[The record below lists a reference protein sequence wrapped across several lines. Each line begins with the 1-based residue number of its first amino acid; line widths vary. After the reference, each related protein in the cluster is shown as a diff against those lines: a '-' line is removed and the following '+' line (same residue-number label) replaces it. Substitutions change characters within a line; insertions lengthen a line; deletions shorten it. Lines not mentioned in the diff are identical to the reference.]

1 MEVYLEI
8 TYVINALMI
17 FMTFEL
23 LCFLLNLKMT
33 IKELFKYVLTYNI
46 SILFLF
52 VDFFDGFLLLYDLL
66 LTLFYFRR
74 LTYIYYPLFLFIY
87 ISLLSFIDMMLPSSL
102 IFQSVLLIEGFDFLS
117 LFIISIMVICIF
129 YFYISFCQQKIHGDE
144 LVDVCFLDKK
154 CLGFIDSGNKV
165 FYQGYPVIFITK
177 ELMGDY
183 EKVGTIQI
191 ETALKQEEVDIMMM
205 DEIEINHQTLHHVY
219 VGVMSSS
226 EYDCILNSQLLGG
239 LL

>member
-1 MEVYLEI
+1 M
-8 TYVINALMI
+8 
-17 FMTFEL
+17 
-23 LCFLLNLKMT
+23 
-33 IKELFKYVLTYNI
+33 
-46 SILFLF
+46 
-52 VDFFDGFLLLYDLL
+52 
-66 LTLFYFRR
+66 
-74 LTYIYYPLFLFIY
+74 
-87 ISLLSFIDMMLPSSL
+87 
-102 IFQSVLLIEGFDFLS
+102 
-117 LFIISIMVICIF
+117 
-129 YFYISFCQQKIHGDE
+129 
-144 LVDVCFLDKK
+144 VDVCFLNKK
-154 CLGFIDSGNKV
+154 CLGFVDSGNKV